1 MARCVDQLFRR
12 IEVFMNSK
20 DQHLLVH
27 VPHASTHIPENLRN
41 DFIIGNDFIDKESKI
56 SADLYTEQLA
66 RQAWPMAT
74 IIEAKISRIVLD
86 VERYEDDSKEIM
98 SMFGRGIIYTRSH
111 DGKKIRAKVSQKK
124 RQALIEQ
131 YYVPH
136 WKKLRDTAK
145 GKILIDLQLI
155 CGNLNACF
163 LTHKVH
169 EYPNTSLRINCI
181 HCSNEIGK
189 RSGEHFNTIT
199 CAKTFWW

>member
-56 SADLYTEQLA
+56 SADLYTDQLA
-66 RQAWPMAT
+66 RQAWPFAT

-86 VERYEDDSKEIM
+86 VERYEDDSEE
-98 SMFGRGIIYTRSH
+98 TRRSLAVELSIPTAMMEKNC
-111 DGKKIRAKVSQKK
+111 GKVSQKK

-131 YYVPH
+131 YYAPH
-136 WKKLRDTAK
+136 
-145 GKILIDLQLI
+145 
-155 CGNLNACF
+155 
-163 LTHKVH
+163 
-169 EYPNTSLRINCI
+169 
-181 HCSNEIGK
+181 
-189 RSGEHFNTIT
+189 
-199 CAKTFWW
+199 